1 MFTIFNYFGYL
12 QKREEKA
19 ENRFVFKRGELLF
32 FYALRI

>member
-1 MFTIFNYFGYL
+1 MFAILNYFEYL

-19 ENRFVFKRGELLF
+19 ENRFVFKKGELLF